1 MNPSSTLPLLRRALL
16 ATLLAAPAA
25 HAADGIWNGSSDT
38 LWSTPANWD
47 SAIAD
52 DTGFTADFNS
62 LDPLADQFVDLD
74 SPRTIG
80 NLIFGDTDAA
90 TTPAGWTLTN
100 NATPTNILTLAGT
113 TPTITIN
120 ALGTGKLALISASI
134 DGTSGLTIAGPGTLR
149 LAAANTYSGGTV
161 IDGGTLQITA
171 DNNVGAYPGAPD
183 PANITIRNGG
193 SILLGDNNNTD
204 LDTNRGIT
212 LGAGVQNLVKW
223 TRKTTTIRG
232 IISGAGGLNFDD
244 NTAPGVD
251 GGGGGR
257 YQINGANTYH
267 GDTTITFK
275 GTKDPGVVLNNKLA
289 LQNSTLDYNN
299 ANATGAD
306 LIWFNG
312 GVTDYTDGF
321 TLGGLKG
328 DKTLNLSPQG
338 QTAKNLR
345 IGNNGQNT
353 LFSGVIRSSN
363 DANAGISKIGS
374 GTLTLQSNN
383 TYTGPTV
390 VSEGTLKLGATGAIT
405 SSSGLT
411 LNQGGVFD
419 TSAKA
424 SFFIPTG
431 KTHTFHLDGTGSG
444 SSGRILA
451 NGLNIDTATVV
462 IELDTA
468 LDDAAYVLADYTT
481 LSGSLDVFASVVWV
495 PSQPAGYTIDYAH
508 AGGTQI
514 AVVSGAPAS
523 PFETWAIAKGLDG
536 TAGKENGPND
546 NPDTDGQTNL
556 REFGF
561 NGDPLDGAN
570 NAKIFGL
577 TEDSDFDSPD
587 TAKEMILTIAV
598 RAGTP
603 AFSGSPS
610 PTASK
615 DGITYT
621 VEGSTTLSSFPTVVN
636 VVPTPVTT
644 DLPPAGAGY
653 EYRSF
658 SLAGSNGLPDLGFLH
673 AKVSM
678 P

>member
-1 MNPSSTLPLLRRALL
+1 MNPSSTLPLLRLGLL

-25 HAADGIWNGSSDT
+25 HAADGVWNGSSDT

-47 SAIAD
+47 SGIAD

-62 LDPLADQFVDLD
+62 FDPLADQFVDLD

-80 NLIFGDTDAA
+80 NLIFGDTDPA
-90 TTPAGWTLTN
+90 TTPAGWTLTD

-113 TPTITIN
+113 TPTITVN

-134 DGTSGLTIAGPGTLR
+134 DGTSGLTMVGPGTLR
-149 LAAANTYSGGTV
+149 LSAANTYSGGTV
-161 IDGGTLQITA
+161 IDGGILQITA
-171 DNNVGAYPGAPD
+171 DNNFGAYPGAPD
-183 PANITIRNGG
+183 PANISINNGG
-193 SILLGDNNNTD
+193 SILLGNNTNTD
-204 LDTNRGIT
+204 LNTNRGIT
-212 LGAGVQNLVKW
+212 LGAGVQNFVKW
-223 TRKTTTIRG
+223 SRKTATIRG

-244 NTAPGVD
+244 NTAPGAD

-257 YQINGANTYH
+257 YQINAANTYS

-275 GTKDPGVVLNNKLA
+275 GSKDPGVVLNNKLA
-289 LQNSTLDYNN
+289 LQNTTLDYNN
-299 ANATGAD
+299 TNATGAD

-328 DKTLNLSPQG
+328 NKTLNLSPQG

-374 GTLTLQSNN
+374 GTLTLQANN
-383 TYTGPTV
+383 TYTGPTEI
-390 VSEGTLKLGATGAIT
+390 SEGTLKLSATGNIT

-411 LNQGGVFD
+411 LNPGGVFD

-431 KTHTFHLDGTGSG
+431 KPHTFHLDGTGAG

-451 NGLNIDTATVV
+451 SGLDIDTADVV
-462 IELDTA
+462 IEVDTA
-468 LDDAAYVLADYTT
+468 LDDAAYVLADYTS
-481 LSGSLDVFASVVWV
+481 LSGTLDVFASVIWV

-523 PFETWAIAKGLDG
+523 PFDTWALAKGLDG

-587 TAKEMILTIAV
+587 TAREMILTVAV

-610 PTASK
+610 PTASH